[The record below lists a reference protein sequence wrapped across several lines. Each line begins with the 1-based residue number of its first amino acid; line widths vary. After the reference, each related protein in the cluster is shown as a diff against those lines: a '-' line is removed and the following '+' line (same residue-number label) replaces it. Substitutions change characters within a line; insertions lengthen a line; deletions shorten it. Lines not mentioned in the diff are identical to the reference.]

1 MPGDDLALLLDAART
16 AGEIALAAFGNAAG
30 IRDKEGGQGPVTD
43 TDLEIDRFLRQRLL
57 AARPEYGW
65 LSEEHED
72 DSARLTRERVFIVDP
87 IDGTRA
93 FIRGDPGFAISL
105 AVVEAGRATAGVIH
119 LPARRTTY
127 AARTGGGATRNGRPI
142 RASNRHSPD
151 GARVLGPRNIL
162 AAEHWKSPPPELVRH
177 VRSSL
182 AWRMAP
188 VAEGAFDAMLTFR
201 PAWEWDIAAGDI
213 ICREAGAQVTDRHG
227 HAPTFN
233 RPAPRV
239 PGVIAAPPALHAALL
254 ERLHPEGF
262 ED

>member
-1 MPGDDLALLLDAART
+1 LPGSDLALLLDAAKE
-16 AGEIALAAFGNAAG
+16 AGKIALAAFGNAAG
-30 IRDKEGGQGPVTD
+30 IRHKEDGQGPVTD
-43 TDLEIDRFLRQRLL
+43 TDLAIDLFLRERLL
-57 AARPEYGW
+57 EARPDYGW
-65 LSEEHED
+65 LSEERED
-72 DSARLTRERVFIVDP
+72 DRARLAHERVFIVDP

-105 AVVEAGRATAGVIH
+105 AVAAGGRATAGVIH

-127 AARTGGGATRNGRPI
+127 AARAGGGATRDGRPI
-142 RASNRHSPD
+142 RASARRSPD

-162 AAEHWKSPPPELVRH
+162 AAEHWKSPPPRLVRH

-182 AWRMAP
+182 AWRMAL

-201 PAWEWDIAAGDI
+201 PAWEWDIAAGDV
-213 ICREAGAQVTDRHG
+213 ICREAGARVTDRQG
-227 HAPTFN
+227 RPLSFN

-239 PGVIAAPPALHAALL
+239 PGVIAAPPDLHDALL